1 MDQQQKEPLPEGPAV
16 PYPSG
21 VWVGYWQVGGRQWPM
36 SVLLEF
42 FPTAFTGTGE
52 DSCGLFRVIGT
63 YGALAHEVNWIKSYG
78 THNVQYGGFYDPEQR
93 CLTGKFRCGFGGGHF
108 WLWEPGASQFG
119 L

>member
-63 YGALAHEVNWIKSYG
+63 YGRSP
-78 THNVQYGGFYDPEQR
+78 TR
-93 CLTGKFRCGFGGGHF
+93 LTGLSPTARTMSNTAGSTTRSRD
-108 WLWEPGASQFG
+108 A
-119 L
+119 